1 MIRFLSVVGTLLL
14 VAAVGAQ
21 NAATVNTGVYT
32 AAQSERGE
40 LKYLRNCR
48 ECHERNL
55 MGGGYDDIPPIK
67 GDEFL
72 SNWTSWS
79 VGDVFD
85 FIETEMPPKEK
96 DRVGIEPLD
105 YADILAYILSQ
116 NGYAPGQEELPPDF
130 DLLAEIEMA
139 PPPAAP

>member
-1 MIRFLSVVGTLLL
+1 
-14 VAAVGAQ
+14 
-21 NAATVNTGVYT
+21 
-32 AAQSERGE
+32 
-40 LKYLRNCR
+40 
-48 ECHERNL
+48 

-116 NGYAPGQEELPPDF
+116 NGYASGQEELPPDF